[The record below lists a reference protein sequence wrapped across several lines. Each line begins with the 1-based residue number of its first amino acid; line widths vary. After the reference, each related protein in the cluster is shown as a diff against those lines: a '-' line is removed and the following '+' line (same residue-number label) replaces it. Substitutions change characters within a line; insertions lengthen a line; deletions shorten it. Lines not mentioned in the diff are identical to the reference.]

1 MASISSLGAGADA
14 ASLNSA
20 TVGTLSSVGST
31 PLVSSGPASALS
43 GFNDTIA
50 QAVKPLASVLQG
62 IAGTSNLPLPNVL
75 SSFATYNYIIGLS
88 VLSAT
93 EHNNHTYVNG
103 GQTTLICKSA
113 HIEPNN
119 RPNTVYGKFEYYV
132 ESLSFTTLISA
143 ISGDNTHVTTIEF
156 EILEPYSMG
165 LFLLTL
171 QTAAVAAGHDNWSDA
186 VYLLTVEFRGNKETG
201 QMLDIPVAK
210 RYIPMRFTTIDTKVK
225 ESGTRYLCKGFS
237 AAGSALTERYLTLTT
252 DIAVKGKTVQEA
264 LQTGEKSLQSVVN
277 ERLRQ
282 FKDDGV
288 VNVPDEILILF
299 PKNVDSASNANNNTN
314 GLESKATAT
323 SSPSTGG
330 DLNTKLGVTYSDVNQ
345 TRVQPEGECNE
356 FGRASLGFDTTRK
369 ADTPISDDDL
379 VYDPKTNV
387 WVRGNATIN
396 VKENNANFAQDSSI
410 INAIDQIILNSE
422 YPQKALDENALD
434 GLGRR
439 KWWRIDPQM
448 YFIDT
453 KENYPKTGTKPKLM
467 VYRVIP
473 YNAHASVTATPNTKT
488 PGLDE
493 MKNTAVKVY
502 DYIYTGKN
510 TEIIKFDIDLKT
522 SFATRMQA
530 DSFKGS
536 QDVRTQSETSSES
549 LFSLPVW
556 ALDFV
561 NSLPIGFAP
570 STENGT
576 IPTTRTHDATSTNT
590 DKKGGGGAETPA
602 TRAARTFQENLLST
616 LNLANI
622 NMEIQGDPFWFVQSG
637 LGTYSATSSGVKN
650 LNSDGTVEYQVDEV
664 DIIINFRT
672 PVDINQG
679 TGMYNFGG
687 ANEFSPVNQFSGLY
701 KITEVRNNF
710 KGGRFTQELKG
721 FRRPNQENKETG
733 TGSNTFNISNML
745 SSLFGK

>member
-1 MASISSLGAGADA
+1 MASVSSLGAGADA

-20 TVGTLSSVGST
+20 TTGTLSSVGST
-31 PLVSSGPASALS
+31 PLLSSGPASALS
-43 GFNDTIA
+43 GFNDSIA

-62 IAGTSNLPLPNVL
+62 ITGANNLPLPNVL
-75 SSFATYNYIIGLS
+75 SGFATYNYIIGLS
-88 VLSAT
+88 VLSAG
-93 EHNNHTYVNG
+93 EYNDYTYMNG

-119 RPNTVYGKFEYYV
+119 RPNTVFGKFEYYIDN
-132 ESLSFTTLISA
+132 LSFKTIISA
-143 ISGDNTHVTTIEF
+143 IAGDNTHVTTLEF
-156 EILEPYSMG
+156 EVLEPYSMG
-165 LFLLTL
+165 LFMLAL
-171 QTAAVAAGHDNWSDA
+171 QTAAMQVGHDNWHDA

-210 RYIPMRFTTIDTKVK
+210 RYIPMRFTTVDIKVK
-225 ESGTRYLCKGFS
+225 ESGTRYACKCFS
-237 AAGSALTERYLTLTT
+237 AAGSALTERFQNLTT
-252 DIAVKGKTVQEA
+252 DVAIKGKTVQEA
-264 LQTGEKSLQSVVN
+264 LQTGEKSLQAVLN
-277 ERLRQ
+277 ERLKQ
-282 FKDDGV
+282 FKKDGV

-299 PKNVDSASNANNNTN
+299 PKNVDSASNAANNTN
-314 GLESKATAT
+314 SLESTATAT
-323 SSPSTGG
+323 AAPSLGG
-330 DLNTKLGVTYSDVNQ
+330 DLNTKLGVTYSEVNQ

-369 ADTPISDDDL
+369 ADTPISDDDV

-396 VKENNANFAQDSSI
+396 VKETNAKFAQDSSI
-410 INAIDQIILNSE
+410 INAIDQIIMNSE
-422 YPQKALDENALD
+422 YPQKALDANALD

-439 KWWRIDPQM
+439 KWWRVDPQM

-473 YNAHASVTATPNTKT
+473 YNAHASVMAMPNTKS

-493 MKNTAVKVY
+493 LKNTVVKVY

-510 TEIIKFDIDLKT
+510 TEVIKFDIDLKT
-522 SFATRMQA
+522 SFAARLQS

-549 LFSLPVW
+549 LFDVPQWLLNF
-556 ALDFV
+556 A
-561 NSLPIGFAP
+561 NSIPTGFMP
-570 STENGT
+570 SGENGSV
-576 IPTTRTHDATSTNT
+576 PTTTTHDATITNT
-590 DKKGGGGAETPA
+590 DKKGGGGAETA
-602 TRAARTFQENLLST
+602 STRAARSFQETLLST
-616 LNLANI
+616 LNQINLA
-622 NMEIQGDPFWFVQSG
+622 MEIQGDPYWFVQSG

-650 LNSDGTVEYQVDEV
+650 LNTDGTVEYQVDEV
-664 DIIINFRT
+664 DIMINFRT

-687 ANEFSPVNQFSGLY
+687 ASQFSPVTQFSGLY
-701 KITEVRNNF
+701 KITEVKNMFR
-710 KGGRFTQELKG
+710 GGKFTQELKG
-721 FRRPNQENKETG
+721 FRRQNQENKEVG
-733 TGSNTFNISNML
+733 AGSNTFNVSNLL
-745 SSLFGK
+745 STLFG